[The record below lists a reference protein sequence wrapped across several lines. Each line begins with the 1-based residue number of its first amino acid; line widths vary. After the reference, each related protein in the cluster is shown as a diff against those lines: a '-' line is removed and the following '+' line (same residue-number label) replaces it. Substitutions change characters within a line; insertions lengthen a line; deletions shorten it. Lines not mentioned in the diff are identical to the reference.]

1 MASDGLALDFD
12 DGQLALTGLTPGMPG
27 QHQLRNAALALKGI
41 SILKSH
47 YKLKSSK
54 RSVKTGLKKAVWPG
68 RFQIIKRTGQP
79 TLILDVCHNAGS
91 VSAFVDTFKRLFPNQ
106 KTRIL
111 TGFVKR
117 KEHQLMFDSLSK
129 VAHSYS
135 LVPLTTKRSTDINDL
150 IKQLDWQGIPLE
162 KFGRLKTAYNNL
174 LKRSD
179 PHDIISIIG
188 SHYLVGEFL
197 EENGWP

>member
-1 MASDGLALDFD
+1 M
-12 DGQLALTGLTPGMPG
+12 
-27 QHQLRNAALALKGI
+27 
-41 SILKSH
+41 
-47 YKLKSSK
+47 
-54 RSVKTGLKKAVWPG
+54 
-68 RFQIIKRTGQP
+68 
-79 TLILDVCHNAGS
+79 
-91 VSAFVDTFKRLFPNQ
+91 DTFKRLFPNQ

-117 KEHQLMFDSLSK
+117 KEHQLMFDLLSK